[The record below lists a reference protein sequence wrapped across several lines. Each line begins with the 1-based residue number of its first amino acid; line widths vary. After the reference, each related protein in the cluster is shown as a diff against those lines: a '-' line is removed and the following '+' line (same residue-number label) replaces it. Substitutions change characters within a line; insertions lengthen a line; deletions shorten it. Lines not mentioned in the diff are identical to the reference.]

1 MKRTDIPASLLADFK
16 NALNITWH
24 DHGTDRRI
32 AEYIASGA
40 AYLCDKAGTRLPFLT
55 DGEPRTLLL
64 EYVRYARDEA
74 LDVYEINYRSRI
86 IALRNRFKVR
96 NYVDEAEPND
106 AD

>member
-1 MKRTDIPASLLADFK
+1 MKRTDIPASLLEDFK
-16 NALNITWH
+16 NALDITWN

-40 AYLCDKAGTRLPFLT
+40 AYLCKKARKRLPFLA

-86 IALRNRFKVR
+86 IALRNHYKVKR
-96 NYVDEAEPND
+96 YVDEAEQND
-106 AD
+106 AG